1 MSSDGR
7 LNSSDD
13 SQQVLMALR
22 RRDPQALAILFE
34 QHADAIHRLALNVLG
49 GDAQQADG
57 VVQDT
62 FIALI
67 EHVEQFEGRARIS
80 TWLYRVAYNE
90 ALRRLRRAR
99 PQLALDDAL
108 DEDLPM
114 PASLFD
120 WRDLPE
126 EALRQQEAR
135 AMMQAAID
143 ALPASLRAAF
153 TLRDVQEF
161 STREV
166 AEILSISE
174 AAVKVRLHR
183 ARLALR
189 EALSAYFEEYRR

>member
-1 MSSDGR
+1 MSNDGS

-13 SQQVLMALR
+13 SQQLLMALR

-67 EHVEQFEGRARIS
+67 KHVDQFEGRARIG

-108 DEDLPM
+108 DEDLPT

-135 AMMQAAID
+135 EVMQAAID
-143 ALPASLRAAF
+143 ALPAALRATF
-153 TLRDVQEF
+153 TLRDVQEL

-166 AEILSISE
+166 AEILGISE

>member
-57 VVQDT
+57 VVQNT

-67 EHVEQFEGRARIS
+67 EHVEQFEGRASIS

>member
-57 VVQDT
+57 VVQNT

>member
-7 LNSSDD
+7 LNSSDN
-13 SQQVLMALR
+13 SQQILMALR

-57 VVQDT
+57 VVQNT

>member
-13 SQQVLMALR
+13 SQQILMALR